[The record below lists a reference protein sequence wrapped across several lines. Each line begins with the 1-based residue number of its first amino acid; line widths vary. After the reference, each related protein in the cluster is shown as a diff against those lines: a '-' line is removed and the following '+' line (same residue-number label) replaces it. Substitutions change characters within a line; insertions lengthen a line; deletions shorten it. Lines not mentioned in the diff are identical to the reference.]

1 MGGKLC
7 PLSRCKI
14 PLLQQFFP
22 LWRAGI
28 LKTVMPILTGVLFFE
43 MPAIIFFFHVIPGL
57 SIGCQG
63 EKNVITLLH
72 GWKNFISHFIFAQLH
87 LYGQIHSMNEASSIW
102 YISLLIVIWDYVSSM
117 LSYIIISTSYF
128 FFPFYSLIFQV
139 LFFFTLPF
147 SFLLTLFLF
156 SFHPS
161 F

>member
-1 MGGKLC
+1 MDFCSAVGRHLTTTIFSSVKGRHFEK
-7 PLSRCKI
+7 SNAHSYRC
-14 PLLQQFFP
+14 FVF
-22 LWRAGI
+22 WNARYH
-28 LKTVMPILTGVLFFE
+28 LFFF
-43 MPAIIFFFHVIPGL
+43 MLYLGYPLGIKGK
-57 SIGCQG
+57 
-63 EKNVITLLH
+63 KNVITSLD
-72 GWKNFISHFIFAQLH
+72 GWKKFISHFIFAQVH
-87 LYGQIHSMNEASSIW
+87 LYGQIHSMNEASSSW
-102 YISLLIVIWDYVSSM
+102 YISLLIVIWDYVSCM